1 MDYTLDTKAAQA
13 ADQMGS
19 RLDETGKY
27 VGVFTRAEATT
38 SKKGA
43 EGIDF
48 SFKSDDGLSADY
60 LTVWTHGKDG
70 KEIYGYKQLMAIMTC
85 LKIKALS
92 TKEGTVEK
100 WDKESSAK
108 VKVSATLYPDLM
120 NKPVG
125 LLLQREAYLKKD
137 QSEGHKMGIFAAFE
151 ASTEFTASEIL
162 GQKTSPELLDKM
174 VAQLKDK
181 PLNIGNGTHATPAT
195 AGDFT
200 GMDDDIP
207 F

>member
-19 RLDETGKY
+19 RLDATGQY
-27 VGVFTRAEATT
+27 TGVFTRAEATT
-38 SKKGA
+38 SKNGA

-48 SFKSDDGLSADY
+48 SFKSNDGLSADY
-60 LTVWTHGKDG
+60 LTVWTHGRDG

-85 LKIKALS
+85 LKIKSLS
-92 TKEGTVEK
+92 TKEGMIEK
-100 WDKESSAK
+100 WDKETSGK

-120 NKPVG
+120 NKPIG
-125 LLLQREAYLKKD
+125 LLLQREDYLKKD

-162 GQKTSPELLDKM
+162 GHKTSPELLDKM
-174 VAQLKDK
+174 LAKLKDK
-181 PLNIGNGTHATPAT
+181 PLQMSVSANYAPSASF
-195 AGDFT
+195 DSFE
-200 GMDDDIP
+200 DEIP
-207 F
+207 WF